1 MKKVYL
7 TIIIAVIFLL
17 SACNVPYGNFNTDV
31 DEAEYKLKK
40 SLEIQNVEAAK
51 EAIEEGVDVNC
62 FTDWRL
68 RERTDHGKLES
79 NPLRIAIFTGCY
91 GVAEILLESGAD
103 PNYED
108 ADGLSLIQAASE
120 RKEQFII
127 NLIEAGADINNICGN
142 GKTALEYSIANQRWD
157 AAKLIL
163 SYEPDIRKETVDEL
177 VNLYD
182 NSADDLWR

>member
-7 TIIIAVIFLL
+7 TIIIAIFLL
-17 SACNVPYGNFNTDV
+17 SACNVSYRNFNTDV

-62 FTDWRL
+62 FTDRRL

-91 GVAEILLESGAD
+91 GVAELLLESGAD

-108 ADGLSLIQAASE
+108 ADGVSLIQAASE
-120 RKEQFII
+120 RKE
-127 NLIEAGADINNICGN
+127 
-142 GKTALEYSIANQRWD
+142 
-157 AAKLIL
+157 
-163 SYEPDIRKETVDEL
+163 
-177 VNLYD
+177 
-182 NSADDLWR
+182 